1 MGPPVETRGVQPPL
15 TGLENFNALPADE
28 AVALL
33 HSCCGSTEW
42 ARRMTE
48 RRPFPSQGA
57 ALDAADRVWK
67 SLFPADWLEAFRAH
81 PRIGDRQATGR
92 EAQEQAG
99 AQSAAEATRTALEEA
114 NRLYEERFGHI
125 YIVYASGKDAE
136 EMLDLCRRR
145 IHNDP
150 AMELAVA
157 AEEQRKITR
166 LRLAKL
172 LEP

>member
-1 MGPPVETRGVQPPL
+1 M
-15 TGLENFNALPADE
+15 A
-28 AVALL
+28 
-33 HSCCGSTEW
+33 
-42 ARRMTE
+42 E
-48 RRPFPSQGA
+48 RRPFTSEA
-57 ALDAADRVWK
+57 AVLEAADRVWK

-81 PRIGDRQATGR
+81 PRIGDRQARGR
-92 EAQEQAG
+92 EAEEQAG
-99 AQSAAEATRTALEEA
+99 AQSASEATLAQLSEA
-114 NRLYEERFGHI
+114 NCLYEERFGHV
-125 YIVYASGKDAE
+125 YIVCASGKDAE

-172 LEP
+172 LTP